1 MKKSFSSF
9 SGILGPFIFIY
20 SLFLSCNGLEA
31 QTTIYSENFNGA
43 SHSFSLNTPDVSS
56 AATGYNPWLVNNS
69 YTGGSGSLMCL
80 GFPFAFNVG
89 NTTAQ
94 PAGITGSPN
103 SNYMHISSQEAINN
117 GITCASYQSSDG
129 LCFLDEN
136 YFSAMTNNMSTTGFN
151 NVSFNFWWMCGG
163 AAGTTYGEVYYST
176 DGGTT
181 WILTTSPSQ
190 YLNSPTWQQ
199 ASLTDAAFD
208 NQASIKFGF
217 RFVNITA
224 TTGAD
229 PGFCIDDIVL
239 ESPVNCN
246 TDSTFAATACD
257 SYISPSGKLWTTSN
271 TYMDTIPNAAACD
284 SIMTISL
291 TISESTDSS
300 YAVSTCDSYTSPS
313 GKLWTASN
321 TYRDTIP
328 NAATCDS
335 IITISLTVNAPD
347 TSVTV
352 GGFVLLSNQTGG
364 TYQWLDCNNS
374 NSVVAGA
381 TSQQFNVAANG
392 SYAVAITSNGCT
404 DTSACYNII
413 GLGMES
419 FDFESALNLYPNPGN
434 KVVYLDLQEVCSD
447 IFILITNINGQ
458 VVHQKSYRYSN
469 KIIINIEE
477 FAEGIYFVN
486 LHSEKKSAIMKLV
499 KQ

>member
-1 MKKSFSSF
+1 MKKSLTSV
-9 SGILGPFIFIY
+9 SGIVTTIILVLLLN
-20 SLFLSCNGLEA
+20 SLQA
-31 QTTIYSENFNGA
+31 QTTIFSENFNGA
-43 SHSFSLNTPDVSS
+43 THSFSLNTTDVSS
-56 AATGYNPWLVNNS
+56 TATGYNPWLVNNS
-69 YTGGSGSLMCL
+69 YTGGSGSLTCL
-80 GFPFAFNVG
+80 GFPFGFNVG

-94 PAGITGSPN
+94 PAGISGSPN
-103 SNYMHISSQEAINN
+103 SNYMHITSQEAIND

-129 LCFLDEN
+129 TCFLDEN
-136 YFSAMTNNMSTTGFN
+136 YFSAMTNNISTAGFN
-151 NVSFNFWWMCGG
+151 GVSFKFWWMCGG

-199 ASLTDAAFD
+199 ATLTDAAFD

-217 RFVNITA
+217 RFVNIIATA
-224 TTGAD
+224 GAD

-246 TDSTFAATACD
+246 TDSTFASSACD
-257 SYISPSGKLWTTSN
+257 SYTSPSGKLWTVSN

-284 SIMTISL
+284 SVMTISL

-300 YAVSTCDSYTSPS
+300 FAVSTCDSYTSPS
-313 GKLWTASN
+313 GKIWTVSN

-328 NAATCDS
+328 NAVSCDS
-335 IITISLTVNAPD
+335 VMTINLTVNTPD

-374 NSVVAGA
+374 NSPVAGA

-392 SYAVAITSNGCT
+392 NYAVAITSNGCT
-404 DTSACYNII
+404 DTSACYNIT

-419 FDFESALNLYPNPGN
+419 LDFESSVILYPNPG
-434 KVVYLDLQEVCSD
+434 KKIIYLDLSEDYSD
-447 IFILITNINGQ
+447 ILIQITNINGQ
-458 VVHQKSYRYSN
+458 VVHQKSYRHSN
-469 KIIINIEE
+469 KIMINIEQL
-477 FAEGIYFVN
+477 AEGIYFVYLN
-486 LHSEKKSAIMKLV
+486 SEKKSAIMKLI